1 MIAYKARWNE
11 RSERARDDRTRAR
24 EREKINVDL
33 DAAWW
38 VPPLAS
44 PAQHL
49 PGDHNYMCIGSAH
62 CTRAARQR
70 RPLTNE
76 NKNGRKIFSAWRNL
90 LNELRKKATSCVG
103 AKWKMLSLWSAREIC
118 LCALQPASLLPSEQ
132 TSGGAQFIGNFL
144 WRSPFFTANYASWS
158 DTYNGQRGA
167 PDRRPLVNC
176 ICSLLRHWPPG
187 TNYSLISDYTSSSA
201 ALFVCLWVRWP
212 EKQTEHTGLECVI
225 QTRTPRLFS
234 FDRQ

>member
-1 MIAYKARWNE
+1 M
-11 RSERARDDRTRAR
+11 
-24 EREKINVDL
+24 VDL
-33 DAAWW
+33 DAAWCDVRW

-76 NKNGRKIFSAWRNL
+76 NKNGRKIFSASRNL

-158 DTYNGQRGA
+158 DTYNGQRAHQIDA
-167 PDRRPLVNC
+167 PSSIAFAASYDTDPLAQITLWSAIICPVQLLFLSACESDDPKRKLSTRGWNVSYKLAPLDYSPLAVN
-176 ICSLLRHWPPG
+176 R
-187 TNYSLISDYTSSSA
+187 TNYN
-201 ALFVCLWVRWP
+201 F
-212 EKQTEHTGLECVI
+212 
-225 QTRTPRLFS
+225 
-234 FDRQ
+234 